1 MRYPVPFASSVV
13 SPNHDIVTASPPV
26 SPNVVAR
33 ILIIQKRSVTC
44 GTFATSSHFLSSIEC
59 LTRAAASNSIED
71 ESSQKQDRQCAPAS
85 TIKADEAEM
94 ESETNSPTPDKEAQ
108 TSAPADRPLARIA
121 SFFGLKRNLAILLI
135 AIFVIG
141 AGEEL
146 WMRFVPKYLQTLGAS
161 VFVIGLYDAIKTL
174 LGAVYAYPGGVIVD
188 LWGHRRAFLTFNI
201 VSIVGYALV
210 LLVPHWGAVIVGM
223 FLFLS
228 WSCFSLPATFSL
240 VAAALEANRHAMG
253 IGVQSVIKRL
263 PIMIAPFFGGVLID
277 HFGVVNGVR
286 IALLVSIVLSAATI
300 LLQAPNHD
308 EPKPETAKERLNFF
322 QSLREFNSPMR
333 RLLLSDILIRF
344 CERIPYAWVVIF
356 ALDYIGLSAKEVGV
370 LISVEML
377 AATLCI
383 IPASYY
389 ADRYGRE
396 PFVIVTFI
404 MFTVFPL
411 SLYVSRSFSAL
422 VVAFAIRGFKEF
434 GDTSRKAL
442 IIGYC
447 DPARCGQMVGAYYLV
462 RDLIVSMGAIVGAY
476 LWHQGAAINFLGAAA
491 FGIAGTIFYIKT
503 IREQRLDELE
513 KMKEEI
519 SRRRFR

>member
-1 MRYPVPFASSVV
+1 MQTPDEQKV
-13 SPNHDIVTASPPV
+13 SP
-26 SPNVVAR
+26 AR
-33 ILIIQKRSVTC
+33 R
-44 GTFATSSHFLSSIEC
+44 FAE
-59 LTRAAASNSIED
+59 
-71 ESSQKQDRQCAPAS
+71 
-85 TIKADEAEM
+85 
-94 ESETNSPTPDKEAQ
+94 
-108 TSAPADRPLARIA
+108 
-121 SFFGLKRNLAILLI
+121 FFGLKRNLVVLLL

-146 WMRFVPKYLQTLGAS
+146 WMRFVPKFLQALGAA
-161 VFVIGLYDAIKTL
+161 VFVIGLYDALRTL

-188 LWGHRRAFLTFNI
+188 LWGHRRAFLTFNV

-210 LLVPHWGAVIVGM
+210 LLVPHWAAVIAGM

-240 VAAALEANRHAMG
+240 VATALEANRHSMG

-263 PIMIAPFFGGVLID
+263 PIMIAPFFGGLLID
-277 HFGVVNGVR
+277 RFGVIGGVR
-286 IALLVSIVLSAATI
+286 IALVISIVLSSATI
-300 LLQAPNHD
+300 LVQRQLRD
-308 EPKPETAKERLNFF
+308 EPKEKSAPAEPWNFW

-356 ALDYIGLSAKEVGV
+356 AMDYIGVSAKEIGV
-370 LISVEML
+370 LTAVEML

-383 IPASYY
+383 IPASHY

-396 PFVIVTFI
+396 PFVIITFI
-404 MFTVFPL
+404 MFTLFPVNLLVARGFPGYSFPL
-411 SLYVSRSFSAL
+411 LL
-422 VVAFAIRGFKEF
+422 VAFVIRGFKEF

-447 DPARCGQMVGAYYLV
+447 DPARCGQMVGTYYLV
-462 RDLIVSMGAIVGAY
+462 RDLIVSPGAILGAY
-476 LWHQGAAINFLGAAA
+476 LWNLGAVPNFLGAAA
-491 FGIAGTIFYIKT
+491 LGIAGTIFYIKT
-503 IREQRLDELE
+503 IREQREEAFED
-513 KMKEEI
+513 MKEEI